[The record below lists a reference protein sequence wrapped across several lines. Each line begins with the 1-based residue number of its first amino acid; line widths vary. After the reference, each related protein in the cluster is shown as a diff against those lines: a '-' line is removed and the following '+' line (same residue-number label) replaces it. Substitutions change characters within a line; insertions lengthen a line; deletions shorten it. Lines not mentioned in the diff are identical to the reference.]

1 MFNKILWSMYINLI
15 PSSLFYNFILHSN
28 KMQQPLAI
36 KVSLAHNRV
45 IMMTLE
51 EINELVAQSRF
62 AEAKTELEALL
73 ETEANNFEI
82 KKLLGLVNI
91 NLDLMTEAKE
101 NFEDVVKYNP
111 EDATSWFY
119 LGNCYDSIGELSAS
133 EFAYLKVTELRP
145 DYADAYKN
153 LALLYMKQG
162 NFQKTVDYS
171 QIGAELEPEDHLFP
185 YMIGTALMAGK
196 DFENAILFLKKS
208 VELSGNNPQ
217 MINSLGTC
225 YLTIGQHQKALE
237 IYLEALASNPNDA
250 LTNYNT
256 GSVYQILN
264 QHEKACEYFE
274 KANAIEDAESFQ
286 VAWALSLMKL
296 NKPVEAIELY
306 KKLAVAHPEKPNYRY
321 NMVLCYEAMGDLQ
334 TAIKLLENIIM
345 LNPKF
350 IMPAQK
356 LAGLYIETGE
366 LRKAKDIYDR
376 VILKNKVNA
385 EVFYQ
390 YAILSTQLCDTDTAE
405 KILKKV
411 IKMDPNAAKAH
422 KDLGV
427 IYLGKRLFD
436 WAEDEFSTALKL
448 APNDF
453 DIVFEY
459 ANYLHSIANYKEAD
473 EYYERAMKIDAN
485 SIAKTFLALN
495 RIALNNLESAK
506 ELITDALHATHEH
519 EYILF
524 VAGRVYYALKDYEN
538 AKMYLIKALEKKISD
553 DTMNLLGL
561 TYFELGE
568 FEKANNIFLNLL
580 DKNDKNTVLLLN
592 SAKCYEQMDEQD
604 NALTQAEKLLEIFPD
619 CEDALELIRRVS

>member
-1 MFNKILWSMYINLI
+1 
-15 PSSLFYNFILHSN
+15 
-28 KMQQPLAI
+28 
-36 KVSLAHNRV
+36 
-45 IMMTLE
+45 MTLD
-51 EINELVAQSRF
+51 EIKDLIAQNNF
-62 AEAKTELEALL
+62 AQAKKELEALL
-73 ETEANNFEI
+73 EVEANNFEI
-82 KKLLGLVNI
+82 KKHLGLVNI
-91 NLDLMTEAKE
+91 NLDLMAEAKK

-119 LGNCYDSIGELSAS
+119 LGNCYDFAGEHAAS
-133 EFAYLKVTELRP
+133 EAAYTKVTELRP
-145 DYADAYKN
+145 DFADAYKN

-162 NFQKTVDYS
+162 EFQKTVDCS
-171 QIGAELEPEDHLFP
+171 QIGADLEPNDHLFP

-196 DFENAILFLKKS
+196 DFENAVLFLKKS
-208 VELSGNNPQ
+208 AELSGNDPQ
-217 MINSLGTC
+217 IINSLGTC
-225 YLTIGQHQKALE
+225 YLTIGQHEKALNV
-237 IYLEALASNPNDA
+237 YLEALQSAPEDA
-250 LTNYNT
+250 LSNYNA

-274 KANAIEDAESFQ
+274 KANELEDSETFQ

-296 NKPVEAIELY
+296 NKPSEAIELY

-321 NMVLCYEAMGDLQ
+321 NMVLCYEALGDLR

-350 IMPAQK
+350 ILPAQK

-436 WAEDEFSTALKL
+436 WAEDEFNTALNL

-459 ANYLHSIANYKEAD
+459 ANYLYSIANYKEAD
-473 EYYERAMKIDAN
+473 EFYERTLKIDSN

-495 RIALNNLESAK
+495 RIALNELDSAK
-506 ELITDALHATHEH
+506 DLITDALHATHEH

-524 VAGRVYYALKDYEN
+524 VAGRVYYALKDYES
-538 AKMYLIKALEKKISD
+538 AKTYLIKALEKKVSD

-580 DKNDKNTVLLLN
+580 DKNAKNTVLLLN
-592 SAKCYEQMDEQD
+592 SAKCYEQMNEQD
-604 NALTQAEKLLEIFPD
+604 NALAQAEKLLEIFPD